1 MSTLENFQ
9 CHIDVLAK
17 GLNVPEHVVQ
27 VFQALLRE
35 LDDVAVGIH
44 CNRNRWLELR
54 AVLDR

>member
-1 MSTLENFQ
+1 
-9 CHIDVLAK
+9 LAK